1 MDHWNLPALVGAQA
15 ESMSRPC
22 FAEIRPMK
30 EKHKLTEPLVFP
42 VHHVK
47 CRHWIARVKTSTINF
62 ISKKSFNRYSITTY
76 CLLHRLS
83 TTWHPPPPTTHYRL
97 PTTWWPTVYYLLP
110 TTTSTYYYLLL
121 LPTTTYYYLLL
132 PTTTYYYL
140 LLPTTTYYYLLLI
153 VATSTYCYLLLP
165 TATYY
170 YRYLLLRCWRRFW
183 LCSGLVWESTESRK
197 DDAGITLDYVRQ
209 YMGFQPKKQRSIYTN
224 HNSYTPFFPNTNF
237 KSRWSSLEGDGGST
251 GSCFKREMAT
261 IRSNKGSKRGKTLWV
276 FPFVRIGYLDKFMN
290 VCCFRT

>member
-47 CRHWIARVKTSTINF
+47 CRHWIARAKTSTINF
-62 ISKKSFNRYSITTY
+62 ISTKSFNRYSITTY

-165 TATYY
+165 TATYC
-170 YRYLLLRCWRRFW
+170 YLLLPLPTTTMLAKVLALFGTRMRKHGIPEGWRW
-183 LCSGLVWESTESRK
+183 NNVGLCKAIHGISAEEAEEYLHESQFLY
-197 DDAGITLDYVRQ
+197 TLFPKYK
-209 YMGFQPKKQRSIYTN
+209 FQI
-224 HNSYTPFFPNTNF
+224 
-237 KSRWSSLEGDGGST
+237 
-251 GSCFKREMAT
+251 EM
-261 IRSNKGSKRGKTLWV
+261 K
-276 FPFVRIGYLDKFMN
+276 
-290 VCCFRT
+290 